1 MMMAT
6 SMLLGACTANSGDGT
21 TGKAQTD
28 GTLIGR
34 STIKIADGRMTPEA
48 LWAFGR
54 IGDYQVSPDGQ
65 LIVYTVGYY
74 SVPQDKSNREVFVM
88 NSDGTNNRQI
98 TTTPYGENNVAWI
111 KGGSKIAFLSS
122 EGGSSQIW
130 EMNPDGS
137 GRQQLSHYEGDI
149 EGFLF

>member
-65 LIVYTVGYY
+65 LIVYTLSLHDALPISIRSVTTVYRKTRAIERY
-74 SVPQDKSNREVFVM
+74 SS
-88 NSDGTNNRQI
+88 
-98 TTTPYGENNVAWI
+98 
-111 KGGSKIAFLSS
+111 
-122 EGGSSQIW
+122 
-130 EMNPDGS
+130 
-137 GRQQLSHYEGDI
+137 
-149 EGFLF
+149 